1 MRGEDKLMAQDTL
14 SLKGI
19 AGVYSP
25 TISAFH
31 ADGAI
36 DPAGTRQFVR
46 FLLDQGVHGLA
57 PLGSGGEPVAMTLDE
72 RKHMLEAIV
81 EETNGKVPILA
92 GTGDYSTANTIELSL
107 HAQSLGCRGLMLI
120 TPYLMIPPK
129 RDVLNHFRRVREKV
143 GLPIMVYNVPFTTG
157 IEITPEELKAW
168 ADEDVIH
175 GVKWS
180 HSEVNRI
187 HNTRFLCGPDF
198 PVFAGND
205 LIAFEGMAVGAQ
217 GWISGVPMMVP
228 GLAAKLHHLL
238 AEEGNLQAA
247 RELWYKLLPLVR
259 LEFGAAPSGDWN
271 PHIISV
277 VREAALLRGIPVGS
291 SRLPLSRV
299 DPPVREELR
308 KILTSLG
315 EL

>member
-1 MRGEDKLMAQDTL
+1 MGQNTL
-14 SLKGI
+14 SLKGL
-19 AGVYSP
+19 AGVFSP
-25 TISAFH
+25 TLTAFH
-31 ADGAI
+31 ADGSI
-36 DPAGTRQFVR
+36 NPAGTKQFVR
-46 FLLDQGVHGLA
+46 FLLDQGIDGLA
-57 PLGSGGEPVAMTLDE
+57 PLGSGGEPVAMTLPE
-72 RKHMLEAIV
+72 RMRILEAIV
-81 EETNGKVPILA
+81 EETAGKVPILA
-92 GTGDYSTANTIELSL
+92 GTGDYSTAATIELSL
-107 HAQSLGCRGLMLI
+107 HAKSLGCRGLMII
-120 TPYLMIPPK
+120 TPYLMVPPK

-180 HSEVNRI
+180 HAEVNRI

-228 GLAAKLHHLL
+228 ALAVKLHRLL
-238 AEEGNLQAA
+238 TRESKLEAA
-247 RELWYKLLPLVR
+247 RELWYRILPLVR

-277 VREAALLRGIPVGS
+277 VREAALLRRIPVGS
-291 SRLPLSRV
+291 SRLPLSPV
-299 DPPVREELR
+299 DPAVREELR
-308 KILTSLG
+308 KILASLG

>member
-1 MRGEDKLMAQDTL
+1 MDQDKT

-25 TISAFH
+25 TITAFH
-31 ADGAI
+31 ADGCI
-36 DPAGTRQFVR
+36 NPGGTRQFVR
-46 FLLDQGVHGLA
+46 FLLDHGVHGLA
-57 PLGSGGEPVAMTLDE
+57 PLGSGGEPVAMTTHE
-72 RKHMLEAIV
+72 RMQIMEAIV
-81 EETNGKVPILA
+81 EETNGQVPILA
-92 GTGDYSTANTIELSL
+92 GTGDYSTATTIELSL
-107 HAQSLGCRGLMLI
+107 HARSLGCRGLMII

-129 RDVLNHFRRVREKV
+129 KDVLNHFRRVREKV

-180 HSEVNRI
+180 HAEVNRI
-187 HNTRFLCGPDF
+187 HNTRYLCGPDF

-228 GLAAKLHHLL
+228 GLAAQLYQLL
-238 AEEGNLQAA
+238 AVKGKLEAA
-247 RELWYKLLPLVR
+247 RDLWYRILPLVR

-277 VREAALLRGIPVGS
+277 VREAALMRGIPVGS
-291 SRLPLSRV
+291 SRLPLSPI
-299 DPPVREELR
+299 DPPAREELR
-308 KILTSLG
+308 KILVSLG

>member
-1 MRGEDKLMAQDTL
+1 MGQNTL
-14 SLKGI
+14 SLKGL
-19 AGVYSP
+19 AGVFSP
-25 TISAFH
+25 TLTAFH
-31 ADGAI
+31 ADGSI
-36 DPAGTRQFVR
+36 NPAGTKQFVR
-46 FLLDQGVHGLA
+46 FLLDQGIDGLA
-57 PLGSGGEPVAMTLDE
+57 PLGSGGEPVAMTLPE
-72 RKHMLEAIV
+72 RMRILEAIV
-81 EETNGKVPILA
+81 EETAGKVPILA
-92 GTGDYSTANTIELSL
+92 GTGDYITAATIELSL
-107 HAQSLGCRGLMLI
+107 HAKSLGCRGLMII
-120 TPYLMIPPK
+120 TPYLMVPPK

-180 HSEVNRI
+180 HAEVNRI

-228 GLAAKLHHLL
+228 ALAVKLHRLL
-238 AEEGNLQAA
+238 TRESKLEAA
-247 RELWYKLLPLVR
+247 RELWYRILPLVR

-277 VREAALLRGIPVGS
+277 VREAALLRRIPVGS
-291 SRLPLSRV
+291 SRLPLSPV
-299 DPPVREELR
+299 DPAVREELR
-308 KILTSLG
+308 KILASLG

>member
-1 MRGEDKLMAQDTL
+1 MNQETS
-14 SLKGI
+14 SLKGL
-19 AGVYSP
+19 AGVFSP
-25 TISAFH
+25 TITAFH
-31 ADGAI
+31 PDGSI
-36 DPAGTRQFVR
+36 NPTGTRQFVR
-46 FLLDQGVHGLA
+46 FLLDQGIDGLA
-57 PLGSGGEPVAMTLDE
+57 PLGSGGEPVAMTILE
-72 RKHMLEAIV
+72 RMRMMEAIV
-81 EETNGKVPILA
+81 EETNGKIPILA
-92 GTGDYSTANTIELSL
+92 GTGDYSTATTIELSL
-107 HAQSLGCRGLMLI
+107 HARSLGCRGLMLI

-129 RDVLNHFRRVREKV
+129 KDVLNHFRRVREKV

-157 IEITPEELKAW
+157 VEITPEELKAW

-180 HSEVNRI
+180 HAEVNRI

-228 GLAAKLHHLL
+228 GLAVKLHRLL
-238 AEEGNLQAA
+238 ARESKLIEA
-247 RELWYKLLPLVR
+247 RELWYRMLPLVR

-271 PHIISV
+271 PHIIAV
-277 VREAALLRGIPVGS
+277 VREAALLRGIPVGA
-291 SRLPLSRV
+291 SRLPLSPV

-308 KILTSLG
+308 KILASLG